1 MTLIQKILV
10 GVDLHHGDRFA
21 AREISEESQ
30 AAVAEAI
37 DVAAVSGSAITFCSV
52 LEISA
57 RSQSLVG
64 PSLVELD
71 HETICQS
78 VKTIAHELLIRLV
91 NQAVANGLIADCV
104 VRIGVAAEELLKA
117 SVEGQYDLLMIGMRS
132 KQRASTHLFGNTAIQ
147 LMRHSPSPVW
157 VVKPAEIR
165 VIRDVAIAT
174 DLSPAALPAFHLA
187 VTIARVIQARLHVL
201 HAVGLTDLRYLAIAG
216 MTEPALAQLEEHLRK
231 SADDQVRDQLHQTDF
246 RTLPHGVKIEHLN
259 GAADVAI
266 TQFIAD
272 QEIDLLVI
280 GTHGRT
286 GITGLFL
293 GNTAERILPALQA
306 SLLAV
311 KPAQFSLPHSH

>member
-10 GVDLHHGDRFA
+10 GVDLHHGDRHA
-21 AREISEESQ
+21 NREISQESQ

-37 DVAAVSGSAITFCSV
+37 DLAAVSGSSITFCSV

-57 RSQSLVG
+57 QCQSL
-64 PSLVELD
+64 LDLD
-71 HETICQS
+71 HETICES
-78 VKTIAHELLIRLV
+78 VKTIAHDLLIMLV

-104 VRIGVAAEELLKA
+104 VRIGVAAEELSKE
-117 SVEGQYDLLMIGMRS
+117 SIEGQYDLLMIGMRS
-132 KQRASTHLFGNTAIQ
+132 KQRASSILFGSTAIK

-187 VTIARVIQARLHVL
+187 VTVARAIQARLHVL
-201 HAVGLTDLRYLAIAG
+201 HAVNLIDLRYLAMAG
-216 MTEPALAQLEEHLRK
+216 MTEAELDQFEETLRK

-266 TQFIAD
+266 TQFITN
-272 QEIDLLVI
+272 QGIDLLVM

-286 GITGLFL
+286 GMSGLYL

-311 KPAQFSLPHSH
+311 KPAQFSVPHPH